1 MSVELE
7 IGLKQKVPLKNSYL
21 TFVHQD
27 PISGDMARVIG
38 LSRHLAKKFNG
49 KVRLIQ

>member
-7 IGLKQKVPLKNSYL
+7 IGLKQKVLLKNSYL

-38 LSRHLAKKFNG
+38 LSSHVAKKLIENA
-49 KVRLIQ
+49 RLTR